1 MQKEINLEEVLV
13 DEAKKDIGDYK
24 WVDFEEVYK
33 EKNLENLQRFV
44 IEFGRRVAKDV
55 LELAA
60 KNAELSYTDAMVGG
74 CPECMVD
81 GVNKQSITDTIN
93 QVK

>member
-1 MQKEINLEEVLV
+1 MSERKINLEELLV

-33 EKNLENLQRFV
+33 EKNLEDLQRFV
-44 IEFGRRVAKDV
+44 IEFGRSVAKDV

-60 KNAELSYTDAMVGG
+60 ENADTKYLPLLNSNETIEVID
-74 CPECMVD
+74 ED
-81 GVNKQSITDTIN
+81 SILDTIN
-93 QVK
+93 QIE